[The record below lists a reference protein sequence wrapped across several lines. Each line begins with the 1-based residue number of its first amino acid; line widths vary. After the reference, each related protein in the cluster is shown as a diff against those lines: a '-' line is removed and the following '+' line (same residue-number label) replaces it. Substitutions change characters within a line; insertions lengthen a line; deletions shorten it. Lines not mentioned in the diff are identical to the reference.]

1 MDREVLREKVRAAL
15 TERLESSTAP
25 AEASRP
31 ADVVSWRRF
40 DDPRD
45 ARPRALV
52 TEADV
57 MRARASGKPLAAPR
71 GAIVT
76 PLARETAGRLGV
88 KIEDAAAEPAAAP
101 APAQATAQPAPAP
114 AAAPQAGKR
123 TVALAADHGGFALK
137 EVLKPFVAG
146 LGFDVVD
153 LGTKDLTPV
162 DYPDFAHQAAA
173 AVTGGR
179 AVFAIVVDGVGVGSA
194 MAVNRHR
201 GARAA
206 PCSTT
211 LQAQSAR
218 EHNDAN
224 VLTLGGRHLG
234 EDVAKA
240 IARTFLETPF
250 ASGRHVPRVAKIEA
264 GA

>member
-1 MDREVLREKVRAAL
+1 MERDALREKVRAAL
-15 TERLESSTAP
+15 VERLAPSAPPLPAP
-25 AEASRP
+25 AERP

-40 DDPRD
+40 DDARD
-45 ARPRALV
+45 GKPRALV

-57 MRARASGKPLAAPR
+57 MRARSAGKVLGVAP
-71 GAIVT
+71 GSIVT

-88 KIEDAAAEPAAAP
+88 KIEEGGAQPPQAVETPAAAP
-101 APAQATAQPAPAP
+101 AAPRKA
-114 AAAPQAGKR
+114 
-123 TVALAADHGGFALK
+123 VALAADHGGFALK
-137 EVLKPFVAG
+137 EALKPFVSG
-146 LGFDVVD
+146 LGFVVED
-153 LGTKDLTPV
+153 LGTTDMNPV
-162 DYPDFAHQAAA
+162 DYPDFAHRAAL
-173 AVTGGR
+173 AVTAGR
-179 AVFAIVVDGVGVGSA
+179 AAFAIVVDGVGVGSA
-194 MAVNRHR
+194 MAANRHR

-240 IARTFLETPF
+240 IVKTFLETPF
-250 ASGRHVPRVAKIEA
+250 AGGRHLSRVQKIE
-264 GA
+264 GPS